1 MRVLAGA
8 CANIGDG
15 GVPYGPIVEALRGL
29 SRDLAPDELAE
40 MVGPAGEDLARL
52 VPALSPTA
60 VPDSGGDVDAP
71 QARVLEA
78 LLGLLQRLAER
89 EPVLLVMEDLHWAD
103 PATRDGIA
111 FIVRNLRSDRV
122 LLLLTFRSDEL
133 HRRHPLM
140 AWLAELERTGRVAR
154 LDLERLDPAHT
165 NELLSGILGEEPAG
179 RLADRIHE
187 RSDGNPFFV

>member
-1 MRVLAGA
+1 MT
-8 CANIGDG
+8 
-15 GVPYGPIVEALRGL
+15 
-29 SRDLAPDELAE
+29 STH
-40 MVGPAGEDLARL
+40 
-52 VPALSPTA
+52 S
-60 VPDSGGDVDAP
+60 

-103 PATRDGIA
+103 PATRDSIA

-140 AWLAELERTGRVAR
+140 AWLAELERSGRVER

-165 NELLSGILGEEPAG
+165 NELLSGILGEEPAA
-179 RLADRIHE
+179 RLARTDPRAIG
-187 RSDGNPFFV
+187 RQPVLRRGAGDGR